1 MGFLSNML
9 GRKGSEARQTIGNL
23 ENRDLMQAIVYGC
36 YYIAAADGDLEP
48 AEIEKVD
55 RLLQNNPKLQGF
67 GSELHACVEKARADF
82 EQGGARVIRM
92 NALRELA
99 DVKHSPDQAE
109 TVLVMMITTAEADG
123 EIEPAEMEALERAA
137 QALGVSLKSIL

>member
-1 MGFLSNML
+1 MGLLSNLL
-9 GRKGSEARQTIGNL
+9 GKNGSQARQALGNL
-23 ENRDLMQAIVYGC
+23 ENKDLMQAIVYGC
-36 YYIAAADGDLEP
+36 YYVAAADGELEP
-48 AEIEKVD
+48 AEVEKVD

-67 GSELHACVEKARADF
+67 GAELHSCVEKARADF

-99 DVKHSPDQAE
+99 DVKHSQDQAE
-109 TVLVMMITTAEADG
+109 TVLVMMLTTAEADG

-137 QALGVSLKSIL
+137 QTLGLSLKQYL